1 MRSFIMCF
9 FCTVYWSLILITSG
23 FSTSDFTKRPC
34 HQSILN
40 YSTITLTLDNY
51 AHVKGELFRGIIEN
65 QPDLGN
71 SDNITGLT
79 CA

>member
-1 MRSFIMCF
+1 MWSFIMCF
-9 FCTVYWSLILITSG
+9 SCTVYRSLILITPG

-51 AHVKGELFRGIIEN
+51 AHVKEELLRRIIEN
-65 QPDLGN
+65 QPVLKN
-71 SDNITGLT
+71 SDNISGLT
-79 CA
+79 